1 VGKGECGREESIRRG
16 NDRLLHDCAVVGRVL
31 TRDRPSASERCRAAL
46 GAGPDALLRLALT
59 GDHALN
65 RELIVQP
72 APVNLPDLK
81 LVGASPVRWIRR
93 PEERAILQLR
103 SEHATAVS
111 LGTGRNRKRR
121 VGSTLGVSRTRA
133 LRAAQNKQLV
143 GERFGVSAEGVE
155 LACECGDDACTE
167 RVLLTGEELAFLA
180 SVPTYYAVC
189 PQHVSADDHV
199 LVGDPDRFVI
209 VDWS

>member
-1 VGKGECGREESIRRG
+1 VE
-16 NDRLLHDCAVVGRVL
+16 H
-31 TRDRPSASERCRAAL
+31 AA
-46 GAGPDALLRLALT
+46 
-59 GDHALN
+59 
-65 RELIVQP
+65 
-72 APVNLPDLK
+72 VNLPAVA
-81 LVGASPVRWIRR
+81 LVETTTAGWLRR

-111 LGTGRNRKRR
+111 LGTGRKKKRR

-143 GERFGVSAEGVE
+143 GGRFGVRAEGVE
-155 LACECGDDACTE
+155 LACECGDDACAE

-180 SVPTYYAVC
+180 SVPSYYVVC

-199 LVGDPDRFVI
+199 LVGDPDRFAI
-209 VDWS
+209 VD